1 MEFIVLVIAA
11 LGMFF
16 LPFIFSVIAMAS
28 CQSLKKRV
36 EALEV
41 GLKNLASSFPV
52 TTGRLSESEIKHHS
66 QAKESMAS
74 SVCTDGEERAKLNNT
89 PIAKSFSE
97 SARPTLSLTKEDA
110 LSSESVISLN
120 QAAAT
125 EPESAAWVS
134 PQKIIAQLEAK
145 NNSVLPSS
153 DSAENGLEQFFL
165 GSLFNKLGALA
176 IIVFVIL
183 FIKWLS
189 PFLALTAAM
198 KVGAVYALSS
208 VLVGLGFYLLPKD
221 NMRGFSETLLGLGL
235 ASAIMVTYAGSVYFD
250 LWDNYVSLAL
260 ASLILLGTYVLAY
273 WAQRKSIICLGAL
286 AGYANLIFIQTSID
300 STYVFDVYL
309 VILALFCL
317 IGTVRCQKWNSL
329 FSINLAITWLFIATR
344 TGIFEKADRIFSPY
358 ALGAIWLIV
367 LIYDYF
373 RRQDE
378 NNPKQPSV
386 WINHLMMALGAN
398 CIYSEGQAFAAFMMA
413 AVALFGLAKLR
424 AENMNTLAR
433 AFVNAGL
440 FVVGL
445 SAYNFQEPLSRVI
458 FLSIVGLVIL
468 WIAFNKVIKPE
479 VQRRL
484 FFWSGLHN
492 ALAFFIMLVADFNGK
507 FDFFLS
513 PDRELHKLAIII
525 FGVSIAAWLF
535 GYLMFRHYNGDE
547 KYRDFNLWAG
557 ITLAYIYFG
566 RELADILDRVLSLNG
581 QQWWAFSCFSLV
593 AVCSIYALQAML
605 QAKKAKSNAFAIG
618 FNLALALSLFGLTIN
633 TLSITGIYAEFIPI
647 VNIGFLAHALAIL
660 ALAAAFVLYG
670 SEIYLVGAVL
680 SGWSL
685 VHIEGHNIAAVC
697 HLSSITSV
705 LWMLYA
711 AAILWGGVRFKNR
724 YVTNCGI
731 FIVCFTLLRV
741 ITYDIV
747 NLPIGYKLL
756 LFFVLGVALLLTSY
770 YYSKHLS
777 HNGTDI
783 PPGVDIPTS
792 TDPKPVSSV
801 PAIDSQVSFSE
812 DTQEFKETEI
822 PDLSNQNAFKE
833 VDSSVSQ
840 SPFSDRLNEIESVE
854 SLTASVAENGA
865 ASEENTAENVAI
877 ESTQVPIV
885 AGKAS
890 WHND

>member
-1 MEFIVLVIAA
+1 MLVLAA
-11 LGMFF
+11 LGIFF
-16 LPFIFSVIAMAS
+16 LPFIFSIIAMAS

-36 EALEV
+36 ERLEV
-41 GLKNLASSFPV
+41 GLENLTISLSG
-52 TTGRLSESEIKHHS
+52 TSGRLPDSTQKACRQENESSISSTYADNNKLDGTVSAPTAADSIEEATGKVLS
-66 QAKESMAS
+66 LAKE
-74 SVCTDGEERAKLNNT
+74 K
-89 PIAKSFSE
+89 
-97 SARPTLSLTKEDA
+97 
-110 LSSESVISLN
+110 ISLAEPN
-120 QAAAT
+120 VVTNSAPTAAPTHEARLYAQKTVASQPKT
-125 EPESAAWVS
+125 ES
-134 PQKIIAQLEAK
+134 
-145 NNSVLPSS
+145 N
-153 DSAENGLEQFFL
+153 LEQFFL

-273 WAQRKSIICLGAL
+273 WAQRKPIICLGAL

-386 WINHLMMALGAN
+386 WINHLIMALGAN

-458 FLSIVGLVIL
+458 FLSIAGLVIL
-468 WIAFNKVIKPE
+468 WIAFNKVVKPE

-492 ALAFFIMLVADFNGK
+492 VLAFFIMLVADFNGK

-633 TLSITGIYAEFIPI
+633 ILSCITGTYAEFIPI
-647 VNIGFLAHALAIL
+647 VNIGFLAHALTIL

-711 AAILWGGVRFKNR
+711 AAILWGGIRFKNR
-724 YVTNCGI
+724 YITNCGI
-731 FIVCFTLLRV
+731 FIVCVTLLRV
-741 ITYDIV
+741 ITYDII
-747 NLPIGYKLL
+747 NLPIVYKLL
-756 LFFVLGVALLLTSY
+756 LFFVLGVALLVTSY
-770 YYSKHLS
+770 YYSKCLGNKGADKFIS
-777 HNGTDI
+777 TNGTE
-783 PPGVDIPTS
+783 PELGSTASSTTS
-792 TDPKPVSSV
+792 QGVSSK
-801 PAIDSQVSFSE
+801 
-812 DTQEFKETEI
+812 DTQELKDIEI
-822 PDLSNQNAFKE
+822 PDLTDQNAFKK
-833 VDSSVSQ
+833 VDSAASQ
-840 SPFSDRLNEIESVE
+840 SPFSDRLSGAANVGNMDS
-854 SLTASVAENGA
+854 SVAESKNNLEETTAVKA
-865 ASEENTAENVAI
+865 AQTSPAMDK
-877 ESTQVPIV
+877 P
-885 AGKAS
+885 S

>member
-1 MEFIVLVIAA
+1 LLANLSYYRSASPAQKLGKGAELEFIVLVLMA

-16 LPFIFSVIAMAS
+16 LPFIFSVVAMAS

-36 EALEV
+36 ERLEASLERLVAVHQVGNDDQDKFGNAPATTSSVTNSVKESHRAALS
-41 GLKNLASSFPV
+41 LAKEKTSPAEPTTVTSSP
-52 TTGRLSESEIKHHS
+52 TTGSVSANVSMHKAWPDSPKTAAPKSKIAAS
-66 QAKESMAS
+66 QA
-74 SVCTDGEERAKLNNT
+74 G
-89 PIAKSFSE
+89 
-97 SARPTLSLTKEDA
+97 
-110 LSSESVISLN
+110 
-120 QAAAT
+120 
-125 EPESAAWVS
+125 
-134 PQKIIAQLEAK
+134 
-145 NNSVLPSS
+145 
-153 DSAENGLEQFFL
+153 AENSLEQFFL

-198 KVGAVYALSS
+198 KVGAVYIFSS
-208 VLVGLGFYLLPKD
+208 VLVGLGFYLLPKE

-235 ASAIMVTYAGSVYFD
+235 ASAIMITYAGSVYFD

-273 WAQRKSIICLGAL
+273 WAKRRSVICLGAL

-317 IGTVRCQKWNSL
+317 VGTVRCQKWNSL

-367 LIYDYF
+367 LVYDYF

-378 NNPKQPSV
+378 SDPKQPSV

-398 CIYSEGQAFAAFMMA
+398 CIYSEGQAFGAFMMA
-413 AVALFGLAKLR
+413 SAALFCLAKLR

-445 SAYNFQEPLSRVI
+445 SAYSFQEPLTRVA
-458 FLSIVGLVIL
+458 FLSAAGLIIL
-468 WIAFNKVIKPE
+468 WIAFNKVAKPE

-492 ALAFFIMLVADFNGK
+492 VLAFFMMLVADFNGK
-507 FDFFLS
+507 FDFFLT
-513 PDRELHKLAIII
+513 PNRELHKLAIVI
-525 FGVSIAAWLF
+525 FGVSIAAWLL
-535 GYLMFRHYNGDE
+535 GYLMFRHYNGDA

-566 RELADILDRVLSLNG
+566 RELADILDRVLNLNG

-633 TLSITGIYAEFIPI
+633 ILSCVTGAYAEFIPI
-647 VNIGFLAHALAIL
+647 VNIGFLAHILTIL

-670 SEIYLVGAVL
+670 SDIYIVGAVL
-680 SGWSL
+680 AGWSL

-697 HLSSITSV
+697 HLDSITSV

-711 AAILWGGVRFKNR
+711 AAILWGGIRFKNR

-731 FIVCFTLLRV
+731 FIVCITLLRV

-747 NLPIGYKLL
+747 KLPIGYKLL
-756 LFFVLGVALLLTSY
+756 LFFVLGVALLVTSY
-770 YYSKHLS
+770 YYSKRLGN
-777 HNGTDI
+777 NGSDKLAAI
-783 PPGVDIPTS
+783 DGA
-792 TDPKPVSSV
+792 DPEPSSV
-801 PAIDSQVSFSE
+801 TSFTNSPVASSK
-812 DTQEFKETEI
+812 DTQELKEIEI
-822 PDLSNQNAFKE
+822 PDLTEQNAFKK
-833 VDSSVSQ
+833 VDDIASQ
-840 SPFSDRLNEIESVE
+840 SPFSDRLNQADNTENASAVITETENETDLGVSPVTESAKNP
-854 SLTASVAENGA
+854 LTVAR
-865 ASEENTAENVAI
+865 
-877 ESTQVPIV
+877 
-885 AGKAS
+885 AS